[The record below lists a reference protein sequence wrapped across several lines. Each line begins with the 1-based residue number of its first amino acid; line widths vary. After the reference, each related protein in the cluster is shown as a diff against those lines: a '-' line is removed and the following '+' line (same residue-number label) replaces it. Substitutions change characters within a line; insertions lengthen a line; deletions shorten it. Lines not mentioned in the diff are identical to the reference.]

1 MDRKSILL
9 KSALIDPEQT
19 LLLRVLLRLLMSDKT
34 YK

>member
-19 LLLRVLLRLLMSDKT
+19 LLLRGLLRLLMSDKT